1 MQSLSSQA
9 RGAPLC
15 TKWRLWERTLK
26 ELSAISPGGKNPD
39 QARALAGIHPDYFV
53 RQHGLGQLIFQ
64 GLAHSVL
71 DCVVP
76 AQHSDGE

>member
-9 RGAPLC
+9 RGPPLC

-26 ELSAISPGGKNPD
+26 KLSAISPGGRNPD
-39 QARALAGIHPDYFV
+39 QARALAGIHPDCFV
-53 RQHGLGQLIFQ
+53 REHMSGQLISR
-64 GLAHSVL
+64 GLAHSLL

-76 AQHSDGE
+76 TQCSDAE